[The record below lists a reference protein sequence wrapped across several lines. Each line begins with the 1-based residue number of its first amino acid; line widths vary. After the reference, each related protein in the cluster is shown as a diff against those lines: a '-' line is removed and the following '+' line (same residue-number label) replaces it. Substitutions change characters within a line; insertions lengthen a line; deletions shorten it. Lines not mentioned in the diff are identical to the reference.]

1 MLQPFPRANADVDH
15 QAMQDMEWLK
25 RVILAIRNIRGEMDL
40 SPNKPLPLLISH
52 YDEMARGRIE
62 ANRTFLQSLAK
73 LEQID
78 YLNEGDEPPASM
90 TSLVDSMQLHI
101 PMAGLI
107 DKDAELK
114 RLDKALQKAE
124 QEQKRLSGKLSNENF
139 VSKAP
144 EAVIAKEREKLA
156 EAEEALAQLKQQ
168 HAKIASL

>member
-1 MLQPFPRANADVDH
+1 
-15 QAMQDMEWLK
+15 
-25 RVILAIRNIRGEMDL
+25 
-40 SPNKPLPLLISH
+40 
-52 YDEMARGRIE
+52 
-62 ANRTFLQSLAK
+62 
-73 LEQID
+73 
-78 YLNEGDEPPASM
+78 M

-107 DKDAELK
+107 DKEAELK

-156 EAEEALAQLKQQ
+156 EAEETLAQLKQQ
-168 HAKIASL
+168 HTKIASL